1 MFRGKPVV
9 QPHLHHGHVGKED
22 PMPDFSFDIVSEVN
36 LQEVRNAIDQA
47 SREIATRYDFKGS
60 VSEIR
65 QEKNLI
71 HIHSDDEYK
80 LKAVIDVLQSKLV
93 RRGIDLKALEYGKV
107 EPASGATVRQTV
119 TVRQGVPT
127 ETAREIVKLIK
138 ASKRKVQAQI
148 QEDKVRVSGKVKD
161 DLQAIIQLVREKD
174 FNLPLQFTNY
184 RG

>member
-1 MFRGKPVV
+1 
-9 QPHLHHGHVGKED
+9 
-22 PMPDFSFDIVSEVN
+22 
-36 LQEVRNAIDQA
+36 
-47 SREIATRYDFKGS
+47 
-60 VSEIR
+60 
-65 QEKNLI
+65 
-71 HIHSDDEYK
+71 
-80 LKAVIDVLQSKLV
+80 
-93 RRGIDLKALEYGKV
+93 
-107 EPASGATVRQTV
+107 ATVRQTV